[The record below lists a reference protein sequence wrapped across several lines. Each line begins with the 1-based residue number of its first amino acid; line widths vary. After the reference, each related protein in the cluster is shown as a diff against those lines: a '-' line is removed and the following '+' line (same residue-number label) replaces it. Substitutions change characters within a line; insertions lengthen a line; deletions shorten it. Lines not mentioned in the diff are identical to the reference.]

1 VVAGDFMANETSGA
15 VKGSDVGVEPVFSGN
30 ENYEPHESGRAQND
44 FVSRAFQYVKGCG
57 AIVEW
62 PPPNDLGDVLRS
74 EFWFFIY
81 NAGVHRQAAEG
92 TAQRIEE
99 SKRKLTELMKTMLPL
114 LELLRNDSHT
124 RALAALH
131 VENWLA
137 QRHAQAQ
144 PIHGDLLGETTR
156 QCLELLYGAIE
167 QAVDRLRTSKTGP
180 RKDRG
185 RLIRWALE
193 EPENRGGWWPAN
205 PTDEDLTALSILTGV
220 CLETFEDDFD
230 DRDKLAQDAAH
241 GSVTITHLQGL
252 WHKERSRC
260 GELRRSMSV

>member
-1 VVAGDFMANETSGA
+1 MADVKGGA

-30 ENYEPHESGRAQND
+30 ENYEQHERERAQND
-44 FVSRAFQYVKGCG
+44 LVCRALQYAKGCG
-57 AIVEW
+57 AIIQW
-62 PPPNDLGDVLRS
+62 PPPNELSDVLRS
-74 EFWFFIY
+74 EFWFFVY
-81 NAGVHRQAAEG
+81 NAGVHRQATEG
-92 TAQRIEE
+92 AAQRIEE

-124 RALAALH
+124 RALAALN

-137 QRHAQAQ
+137 QRHAQADRIQ
-144 PIHGDLLGETTR
+144 GGLLGETTR
-156 QCLELLYGAIE
+156 QCLELLYGAID

-193 EPENRGGWWPAN
+193 QPENSGGWWPAN

-220 CLETFEDDFD
+220 YLRTFEDDFD
-230 DRDKLAQDAAH
+230 DREKLAQDAAH

-260 GELRRSMSV
+260 GELRRSMLV